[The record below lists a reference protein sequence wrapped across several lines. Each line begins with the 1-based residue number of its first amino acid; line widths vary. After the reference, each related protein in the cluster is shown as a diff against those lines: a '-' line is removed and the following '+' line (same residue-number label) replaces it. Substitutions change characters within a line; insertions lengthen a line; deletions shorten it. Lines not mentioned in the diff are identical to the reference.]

1 MAKLEFKMSRGGVF
15 VADIFVEKVPQ
26 TWKLLTAFLPQT
38 IKGYN
43 ARWSG
48 RETHTPL
55 SLPTKPP
62 RENQTSQ
69 MGIGDVLYGRE
80 WEDRDYT
87 GFEAIG
93 WFYAAEIVRD
103 WRGLHA
109 VNHHRPHPAAVLGL
123 IEEVGLRIWR
133 GGGEDCTMRVIE

>member
-1 MAKLEFKMSRGGVF
+1 MAKLEFRMSGGGVF
-15 VADIFVEKVPQ
+15 VAEIFAEKVPQ
-26 TWKLLTAFLPQT
+26 TWQLITAFLPQT
-38 IKGYN
+38 RKAYN

-48 RETHTPL
+48 RETHAPL
-55 SLPTKPP
+55 ALPTKPP
-62 RENQTSQ
+62 RENQSCQ
-69 MGIGDVLYGRE
+69 ASVGDVIYGRE
-80 WEDRDYT
+80 WDDRDFT

-93 WFYAAEIVRD
+93 WFYAAETIRD

-109 VNHHRPHPAAVLGL
+109 VNIIGRIEPQYWTL